1 MTKNHTDK
9 EANLIPKY
17 PKVGESLVTEA
28 RGSSIHENIEAIW
41 TMHKTYDHAQKH
53 VEEKARTCKLWWLE
67 QTNNKN
73 THE

>member
-28 RGSSIHENIEAIW
+28 RGSSIHENIEA
-41 TMHKTYDHAQKH
+41 YDHAQKH
-53 VEEKARTCKLWWLE
+53 VEEKARTCKLW
-67 QTNNKN
+67 
-73 THE
+73 